1 MFHTEPIFE
10 LGAANTIMGRK
21 WGLEFDEEQQR
32 RLFRHSGQH
41 SRFWKL
47 VREELQRIGR
57 WKRKS
62 RGNPRK
68 GWESAQ
74 QRRENE

>member
-1 MFHTEPIFE
+1 
-10 LGAANTIMGRK
+10 MGRK
-21 WGLEFDEEQQR
+21 WGLEFDEEHLR
-32 RLFRHSGQH
+32 DLFRRSQPY